1 MATASKKVVHDTDRK
16 KSHAMVAKNILAQPS
31 KNQEP
36 SQLSMIKQVSNLP
49 ANAVA

>member
-16 KSHAMVAKNILAQPS
+16 KSHAMVAKNILAPPA
-31 KNQEP
+31 KNPEP
-36 SQLSMIKQVSNLP
+36 SQMSMIKQVSSMP